1 MNTETKTQD
10 QFESGEDFS
19 ALLAFAIIGTA
30 TTIWALAVCGI
41 AILWGG
47 AL

>member
-1 MNTETKTQD
+1 MDN
-10 QFESGEDFS
+10 EDFDYFEDVN

-30 TTIWALAVCGI
+30 TTIWALAVGGF
-41 AILWGG
+41 AIWWSG

>member
-1 MNTETKTQD
+1 MKNEQED
-10 QFESGEDFS
+10 HDNFENVNV
-19 ALLAFAIIGTA
+19 LLAFAVVGTA

>member
-1 MNTETKTQD
+1 MKDQD
-10 QFESGEDFS
+10 DSRSYF
-19 ALLAFAIIGTA
+19 LAFAIIGTA